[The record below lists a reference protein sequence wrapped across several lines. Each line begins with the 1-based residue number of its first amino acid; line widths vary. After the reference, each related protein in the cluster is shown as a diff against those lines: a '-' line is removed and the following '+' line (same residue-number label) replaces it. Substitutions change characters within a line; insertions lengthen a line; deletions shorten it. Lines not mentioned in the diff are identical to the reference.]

1 MTHKKDPATTNN
13 QTTTKRSNEF
23 KRNNLLTNN
32 IIHTNNTTIIIN
44 TIMNALRSAS
54 LIKTSFHRAI
64 VAQQARTKATMSAA
78 SGSSTNATLNATNA
92 TVNNQIKKGVA
103 NPQMHYQNNNKN
115 GFKAAWLSDP
125 STYPIMV
132 IISCAITFMVGM
144 GFHAL
149 FFYKDVQISPEKRG
163 SVLQTWGHEKHVGVM
178 EHFANAVGR
187 PKAEGLG
194 IDHDEWQSR
203 KDDYMNN
210 KGGDRT

>member
-78 SGSSTNATLNATNA
+78 SASSVSSTNA

-103 NPQMHYQNNNKN
+103 NPQMHYQNKTKN

-144 GFHAL
+144 GFNAL